1 MLGQA
6 AGGGLGGGFGGGLGG
21 GLGGG
26 GAFGGAGGA
35 FGGSGAFGGL
45 PGQGLAPG
53 MQPDV
58 QALCM
63 ELAKR
68 MEDLYPVL
76 QQAGG
81 QRVTTGTANAA
92 LQQSFVSYTYSFSS
106 NPQQLAQANNGQFNP
121 ALHVDYAKWAQAVQ
135 NNPAP
140 QSCFPEPLVGL
151 PALEQRLHAQQS
163 AVEQC
168 TAELDDLKTG
178 FSNLKHSLQAQSLQ
192 KLEECRRRH
201 QKLSRQLLQ
210 VIAAI
215 ETYAVRTGA
224 ARRSPHLE
232 ASLEERLERLQE
244 AIQAPGGSRARL
256 EELWVILRGL
266 LQRGAPSGGAVN
278 LAEADAD
285 KTLRVTEAQGELLE
299 LLQEE
304 LAGRQRDLTQFESAM
319 ARFASAPPPSAQ
331 QL

>member
-1 MLGQA
+1 MFGQA
-6 AGGGLGGGFGGGLGG
+6 AGLGGVGGAGLGGAGLGGFGGGGLGGAGLGAAQ
-21 GLGGG
+21 GL
-26 GAFGGAGGA
+26 A
-35 FGGSGAFGGL
+35 
-45 PGQGLAPG
+45 PGMQGLAPG

-76 QQAGG
+76 QQANG
-81 QRVTTGTANAA
+81 QRAPTGTSNAA

-106 NPQQLAQANNGQFNP
+106 NPQQLMQANSGQFNP

-140 QSCFPEPLVGL
+140 QSCYPEPLVGL
-151 PALEQRLHAQQS
+151 PALEQRLQAQQS

-168 TAELDDLKTG
+168 TSELEDLKTG

-210 VIAAI
+210 VISAI

-224 ARRSPHLE
+224 ARRNPHLE
-232 ASLEERLERLQE
+232 ATLEERLERLQE
-244 AIQAPGGSRARL
+244 AIQAPGSARARL
-256 EELWVILRGL
+256 EELWVVLRGL
-266 LQRGAPSGGAVN
+266 LQRGPPAGGAAT
-278 LAEADAD
+278 LEEADSD
-285 KTLRVTEAQGELLE
+285 KTLRVTAAQGELLE

-304 LAGRQRDLTQFESAM
+304 LAGRQRDLTQFENAM
-319 ARFASAPPPSAQ
+319 TRFASSPPPSAQ